1 MRGGSDF
8 RSQLGRWPSIGS
20 DAHNRFGGT
29 CPLLFTH
36 VPHRHYGF
44 AEATNSPNYIVECT
58 SLLWI
63 PPHLSVRLCVR
74 IGLVPP
80 SRCSGRVVLIAFVL
94 QGCRVLNIVLDPAR
108 YRRRSRRDRRDVSQ
122 GGAGSHSIR
131 LWSACP
137 EFCAAGSDEFP
148 SPTSTLT
155 AASSSQGSSF
165 VLSLTFLIGDP
176 QRRQLGQCGP

>member
-1 MRGGSDF
+1 MLISTAADKCTGAWGRYNYSTSNLRTRVRGGSDS

-63 PPHLSVRLCVR
+63 PPHYAH
-74 IGLVPP
+74 IGLVPH
-80 SRCSGRVVLIAFVL
+80 SRCSGRVVLIVFCCKGAECLTSCWTQHGTAGGPGGTAETFPRGGGLPHHPAVVCMPGIL
-94 QGCRVLNIVLDPAR
+94 CCR
-108 YRRRSRRDRRDVSQ
+108 
-122 GGAGSHSIR
+122 
-131 LWSACP
+131 
-137 EFCAAGSDEFP
+137 
-148 SPTSTLT
+148 
-155 AASSSQGSSF
+155 
-165 VLSLTFLIGDP
+165 IG
-176 QRRQLGQCGP
+176 